1 MGDPVRVQVM
11 LLENEAEGL
20 ICLREQRQDGWEKDP
35 VVVDDEETGGS
46 PGLFCR
52 TCGYRITS
60 DDQRISVNGSHTHT
74 FFNPAGLVFELGCF
88 GRAPGCLIGNQ
99 ASTLFTWF
107 AGFAWR
113 PVSCARC
120 AVHLGWRFEKDDAVF
135 FSLILASLTDRR

>member
-1 MGDPVRVQVM
+1 MRVRAM
-11 LLENEAEGL
+11 FPENGKEAL
-20 ICLREQRQDGWEKDP
+20 ICLHEQRQGGWENDP
-35 VVVDDEETGGS
+35 VAVDDEETGNS

-60 DDQRISVNGSHTHT
+60 EGQRIAVNGSHTHT

-88 GRAPGCLIGNQ
+88 GQAPGCMIGGQ

-113 PVSCARC
+113 PASCARC
-120 AVHLGWRFEKDDAVF
+120 AVHLGWRFEKDDSVF
-135 FSLILASLTDRR
+135 FSLILLSLTDRR